1 MAEEYTIGKNKMLWF
16 DPKQRTTMDK
26 IKEITG
32 NSTSLDVRI
41 ALDKY
46 LKELG
51 K

>member
-1 MAEEYTIGKNKMLWF
+1 MTEKYTEGKNRMLWF
-16 DPKQRTTMDK
+16 TPTQRDTMDK

-32 NSTSLDVRI
+32 NSSSLDVRI

-46 LKELG
+46 LKELE